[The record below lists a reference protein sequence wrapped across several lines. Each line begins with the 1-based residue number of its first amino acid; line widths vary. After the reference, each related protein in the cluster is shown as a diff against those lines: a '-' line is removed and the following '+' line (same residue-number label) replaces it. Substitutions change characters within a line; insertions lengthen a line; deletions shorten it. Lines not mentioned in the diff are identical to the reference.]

1 VSRRR
6 NFMQWRAREQ
16 AAWAGAAILI
26 GLTPYQAMA
35 KDPVPVGMA
44 VALTGYLANF
54 DGQFLAGA
62 KLGAARVNDAGGAD
76 GHKLELH
83 VLDNG
88 SNATTGVTVTNQLLN
103 QYDVTVM
110 LNGLSSAQTNAIA
123 PILAR
128 AKVPQL
134 VISVLPS
141 DPLWAF
147 QTNLSNEKADAIEL
161 DFAKE
166 GLHASKVAIVF
177 SQTPYGQSGAK
188 FMAEYAQKLGLT
200 IVYSEGVEPSA
211 TDMTGQMARLKDAA
225 PDAVVDILTGST
237 HIVEAKAAAT
247 VGLKIPLVMAQD
259 DLPTVGKATEAYPQ
273 TYFIASA
280 VQAYPNIADPALK
293 DASETFLAAYK
304 KAGLDPMAVVGASFG
319 WDAVRI
325 LAQAITTSGATSG
338 EALRAALEK
347 VTVQGTNTL
356 FKFTP
361 ADHSGQLDVPS
372 PLQIAAMKGATV
384 EIAFPKP

>member
-1 VSRRR
+1 MGSGSREEAVSRRR
-6 NFMQWRAREQ
+6 NFMQWRARER
-16 AAWAGAAILI
+16 AAWAGAAILVI
-26 GLTPYQAMA
+26 GLTPHPAVA

-62 KLGAARVNDAGGAD
+62 KLSAARVNDAGGAD

-161 DFAKE
+161 D
-166 GLHASKVAIVF
+166 
-177 SQTPYGQSGAK
+177 GQSGAK